1 MSYYNTAALFGGS
14 YNTAALDGGSYNTAA
29 LDGGSYNTAAL
40 DGGAYNTAAL
50 VGGRRLRKGS
60 AEARERMAYLRSL
73 RKTGTRGGKVFSKR
87 RPILPAVPFLGKRF
101 RGGDA
106 LETFK
111 SAASAV
117 QENPAILDTLKKG
130 VNFWGNWIGD
140 NVSHNKSTDAEIAR
154 LEAEIAAYERM
165 SPEEKKAFKAQHR
178 AAQKELKAM
187 MPALQDRMKDTLSMG
202 RDFIEKIKQAKPP
215 PLPPRDV
222 PPPLPPRDIPPPLP
236 PRDIPPPLPPRGS
249 ASNGGAPPLSVEGSG
264 VDMRDVRDGLLG
276 PYGWIAMGVRKGK
289 EKKLDQLRDKWWD
302 IRYN

>member
-1 MSYYNTAALFGGS
+1 MSYYNTAALLGGS

-50 VGGRRLRKGS
+50 RGGARLRKGS
-60 AEARERMAYLRSL
+60 AEARARMAYLRSL
-73 RKTGTRGGKVFSKR
+73 RGKKVAGGGRIGGGRRKTHPTH
-87 RPILPAVPFLGKRF
+87 PIGPITFLGKTYY
-101 RGGDA
+101 GGDT
-106 LETFK
+106 LGTLK
-111 SAASAV
+111 NTASAL
-117 QENPAILDTLKKG
+117 QENPEILETIKKG
-130 VNFWGNWIGD
+130 ANFWGNWIGD
-140 NVSHNKSTDAEIAR
+140 NISHNRSTDAEIAR

-178 AAQKELKAM
+178 AAQQELKAM

-215 PLPPRDV
+215 PLPPRDT

-236 PRDIPPPLPPRGS
+236 PRDSSI
-249 ASNGGAPPLSVEGSG
+249 EGSG

-276 PYGWIAMGVRKGK
+276 PYGWIAMGVRRGK
-289 EKKLDQLRDKWWD
+289 EKKLDALRDKWWD

>member
-1 MSYYNTAALFGGS
+1 MSYYNTAALLGGS

-50 VGGRRLRKGS
+50 RGGARLRKGS
-60 AEARERMAYLRSL
+60 AEARARMAYLRSL
-73 RKTGTRGGKVFSKR
+73 RGKKVAGSGRIGGGRRKTHPTH
-87 RPILPAVPFLGKRF
+87 PIGPITFLGKKYY
-101 RGGDA
+101 GGD
-106 LETFK
+106 T
-111 SAASAV
+111 
-117 QENPAILDTLKKG
+117 LDTLKNTASALQENPQILETIKKG
-130 VNFWGNWIGD
+130 ANFWGNWIGE
-140 NVSHNKSTDAEIAR
+140 NISHNRSTDAEIAR

-165 SPEEKKAFKAQHR
+165 SPEEKKAFKSQHR

-249 ASNGGAPPLSVEGSG
+249 SIDGSG
-264 VDMRDVRDGLLG
+264 VDMRDVRDGLMG

-289 EKKLDQLRDKWWD
+289 EKKLDALRDKWWD